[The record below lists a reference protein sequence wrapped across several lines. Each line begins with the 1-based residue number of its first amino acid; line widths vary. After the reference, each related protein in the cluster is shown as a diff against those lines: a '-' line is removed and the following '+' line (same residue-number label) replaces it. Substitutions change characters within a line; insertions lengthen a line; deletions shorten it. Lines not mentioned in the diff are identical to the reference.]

1 MQSFTE
7 ASKSCFVQT
16 LGAHFNLQY
25 ERQARNGLNSFPIS
39 DCQLPIC
46 AIVRRTL
53 VCRCCQ
59 TQAHRICGP
68 LIEHRQTKVRRTIA
82 QIGNWQ
88 SEIGNNLKHRLQ
100 LFHRSLQRS
109 PGLQQICPEISH
121 LGNAFLHVPQS
132 ETTRSNGTAFN
143 FLPGTRCRDR
153 RSILCAN
160 SVGRSK
166 RRTVFVASRV
176 HENSTGA
183 IYLLEFQGHSVRMLV
198 HEKSSDAMC
207 KPCNLPKLRFAV
219 EWNCNVKPFRAR
231 RLYP

>member
-25 ERQARNGLNSFPIS
+25 ERQARNGLNAFPIS
-39 DCQLPIC
+39 DCQL
-46 AIVRRTL
+46 
-53 VCRCCQ
+53 
-59 TQAHRICGP
+59 
-68 LIEHRQTKVRRTIA
+68 
-82 QIGNWQ
+82 
-88 SEIGNNLKHRLQ
+88 EIGNNLKHRLQ

-160 SVGRSK
+160 SVGCSK
-166 RRTVFVASRV
+166 RRAVFVASRI
-176 HENSTGA
+176 HEDSASA
-183 IYLLEFQGHSVRMLV
+183 IHLLKFQGHSVRMLV
-198 HEKSSDAMC
+198 HEKSSDPMC
-207 KPCNLPKLRFAV
+207 KPRNLAKIRFAV
-219 EWNCNVKPFRAR
+219 EWHCNVKAFSAR
-231 RLYP
+231 CLHP